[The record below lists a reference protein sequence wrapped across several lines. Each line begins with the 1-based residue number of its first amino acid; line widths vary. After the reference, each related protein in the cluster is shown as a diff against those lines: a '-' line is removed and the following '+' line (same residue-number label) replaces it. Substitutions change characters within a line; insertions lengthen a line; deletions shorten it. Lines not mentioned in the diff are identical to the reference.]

1 MPTALRVAPLSRLS
15 RTGKSLG
22 AGHRSVAAGFL
33 MGPKGFLLGAMKML
47 RKSTEVMVAGHGEGT
62 KGRHVVHINVVNLM
76 LCFYFS

>member
-1 MPTALRVAPLSRLS
+1 M
-15 RTGKSLG
+15 
-22 AGHRSVAAGFL
+22 AAGFL

-62 KGRHVVHINVVNLM
+62 KGRYVVHVNVVNLM